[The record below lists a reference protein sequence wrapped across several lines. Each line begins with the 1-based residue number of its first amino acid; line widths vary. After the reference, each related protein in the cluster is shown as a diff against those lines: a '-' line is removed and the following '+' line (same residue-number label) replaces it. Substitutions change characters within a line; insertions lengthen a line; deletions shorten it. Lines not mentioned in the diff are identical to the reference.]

1 MLLIKRNDPN
11 QISNLL
17 DFGTVSSTVSDN
29 DIQEMSYSRHGSYNY
44 SNQVKEDMDD
54 SQYSEYTAPR
64 NQTIEHNDYDADSY
78 NSFNFESRIA
88 DYGKKK
94 NTILKTEDY
103 SSVSSMS
110 GTMTGKIYQAQGFI
124 PTKSRKVIEYTK
136 DDYPSE
142 KTDGDQ
148 KEFKD
153 NNPDF
158 VTNSS
163 FSDYD
168 YDTGNMRNTKGA
180 SHNIVNFNKQDTI
193 DYNSAFDS
201 KCNYFISGVD
211 PK

>member
-17 DFGTVSSTVSDN
+17 DFGTVSSTVSEN
-29 DIQEMSYSRHGSYNY
+29 DPQDMSYSKHNSYHY
-44 SNQVKEDMDD
+44 SNQQGRDEMNE

-64 NQTIEHNDYDADSY
+64 NQGTIEHNDYDADSY

-103 SSVSSMS
+103 GTVSSMA
-110 GTMTGKIYQAQGFI
+110 GTGTALPYRPQGFI
-124 PTKSRKVIEYTK
+124 PTKSRKIFEYTK

-142 KTDGDQ
+142 ATDSDQ
-148 KEFKD
+148 RDLKNAENKYFVS
-153 NNPDF
+153 NN
-158 VTNSS
+158 SY
-163 FSDYD
+163 SDYD
-168 YDTGNMRNTKGA
+168 YESGNIPQTVNEIRPGQN
-180 SHNIVNFNKQDTI
+180 NIDI
-193 DYNSAFDS
+193 DYNSVFDS
-201 KCNYFISGVD
+201 NSNYFISGVD